1 MYDLSFHLSNLA
13 TRPSVYTHPA
23 AKDSRLCTSG
33 KCADTQCLTSPP
45 PPSGSMLKA
54 NIHWLGESFAKCM
67 SRPTLE
73 RGGGGQRRQQ
83 VYANSNT
90 LVYTWGVHGILA
102 MIVEKIKKILEDL
115 LENIIKSR
123 HFITIF
129 HKNSGARYVTYL
141 QQSVFDMLDSRN
153 IIVLGFEPFL
163 YPSPLP
169 QLSFTNKS
177 KTLPT
182 IS

>member
-1 MYDLSFHLSNLA
+1 MHVK
-13 TRPSVYTHPA
+13 T
-23 AKDSRLCTSG
+23 
-33 KCADTQCLTSPP
+33 
-45 PPSGSMLKA
+45 
-54 NIHWLGESFAKCM
+54 NIVGG
-67 SRPTLE
+67 
-73 RGGGGQRRQQ
+73 RGRQRCQQ
-83 VYANSNT
+83 VYANSNA
-90 LVYTWGVHGILA
+90 LFYTWGVHGILA

-115 LENIIKSR
+115 LENILNSR

-129 HKNSGARYVTYL
+129 HKNSGAYVTYL
-141 QQSVFDMLDSRN
+141 QQSVFDMLESRN
-153 IIVLGFEPFL
+153 SIVLGFEPFL